1 MLVLIIASIVKWAL
15 YTYIIRHVWNNVLV
29 KLFHE
34 NLRPIGLV
42 SAGFLLLLFR
52 ILLGNHVYIR
62 YRVTNALTPCEQAC
76 TDACVGL

>member
-1 MLVLIIASIVKWAL
+1 MIIASIVQWAL
-15 YTYIIRHVWNNVLV
+15 YTYIIRYVWNNVLV

-34 NLRPIGLV
+34 NLRPISLV

-52 ILLGNHVYIR
+52 ILRGNHVYIP
-62 YRVTNALTPCEQAC
+62 YVTNALTPCEQAC